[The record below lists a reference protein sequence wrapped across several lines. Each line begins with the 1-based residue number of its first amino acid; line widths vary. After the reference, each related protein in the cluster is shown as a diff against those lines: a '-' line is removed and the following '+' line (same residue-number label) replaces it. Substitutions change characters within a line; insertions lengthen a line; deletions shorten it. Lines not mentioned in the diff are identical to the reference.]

1 MKLLDISLNIVY
13 SIGRHTAKGG
23 NPVKQRR
30 PRPNPLAVLCNATR
44 DLLFP
49 PRCIGCD
56 ELLPPFARRATV
68 LCPLCRTAWE
78 TAVNEASEDAATDAA
93 RGLVY
98 LVHYRPGHTDGIP
111 EKLIYHL
118 KHGGDPRA
126 FSFVAARLAPRL
138 LNTAATIPTRP
149 AVGEDQPLLFTYPP
163 RRRSAVNK
171 DGFDQAKR
179 LAKAMARAC
188 GGDFVAVIK
197 RTHRKTQE
205 QKTLTAE
212 EREVNATSAY
222 ILSDKAA
229 AIVRDRTVVIC
240 DDLCTTGATLN
251 RCAALLVEAGA
262 RSVILCTVART
273 DSHGGGKD

>member
-1 MKLLDISLNIVY
+1 MKCKRKIDTTLSTIS
-13 SIGRHTAKGG
+13 TA
-23 NPVKQRR
+23 
-30 PRPNPLAVLCNATR
+30 AR

-56 ELLPPFARRATV
+56 ELLPPFVRRVTV
-68 LCPLCRTAWE
+68 FCPLCRTAWE
-78 TAVNEASEDAATDAA
+78 TATAEAAEDSAADSA

-98 LVHYRPGHTDGIP
+98 LVHYRAGHTDGIP

-118 KHGGDPRA
+118 KHQGDPRA
-126 FSFVAARLAPRL
+126 FAFVAERLAPRL
-138 LNTAATIPTRP
+138 LDTAATLPTRM
-149 AVGEDQPLLFTYPP
+149 AEGEDKPILFTYPP

-171 DGFDQAKR
+171 DGFDQAR
-179 LAKAMARAC
+179 ELAKALAVSC
-188 GGDFVAVIK
+188 GGDFSPVIK
-197 RTHRKTQE
+197 RTHRKSSE

-212 EREVNATSAY
+212 EREVNAASSY
-222 ILSDKAA
+222 ILSDKAS

-273 DSHGGGKD
+273 GMTEKDTR

>member
-1 MKLLDISLNIVY
+1 MKTT
-13 SIGRHTAKGG
+13 RKT
-23 NPVKQRR
+23 RR
-30 PRPNPLAVLCNATR
+30 PLLAVSSAAR

-68 LCPLCRTAWE
+68 FCPLCRTAWE
-78 TAVNEASEDAATDAA
+78 TAVTEATAHSAADAT

-98 LVHYRPGHTDGIP
+98 LVHYRSGHTDGIP
-111 EKLIYHL
+111 EKLIYHI
-118 KHGGDPRA
+118 KHRGDPRA
-126 FSFVAARLAPRL
+126 FAFVAERLAPRL
-138 LNTAATIPTRP
+138 LDTAATIPTRP

-163 RRRSAVNK
+163 RRPSAVRE
-171 DGFDQAKR
+171 DGFDQAER

-188 GGDFVAVIK
+188 EGDFVAVIK

-251 RCAALLVEAGA
+251 HCAALLVEAGA

-273 DSHGGGKD
+273 DSHGGGKDRIST